1 MGSPV
6 LSWFL
11 KIVCVLVVLNRA
23 LSFNSIYARV
33 SMERSED
40 LYLRHH
46 FCNKV
51 DHKEI
56 GRHTAICLDAEH
68 RLALSVLYH
77 TLYRLV
83 DETLTQDLKIDYLK
97 NAGIVTL
104 GVLSLAAFHNKFF
117 RESSRGLPLFTKP
130 KDKLL

>member
-6 LSWFL
+6 FSWFV
-11 KIVCVLVVLNRA
+11 KVVCLLILLNRA

-68 RLALSVLYH
+68 RLSLSVLYH
-77 TLYRLV
+77 TVFRLV
-83 DETLTQDLKIDYLK
+83 DETLTQDLKVEYLK
-97 NAGIVTL
+97 NGAIVSL
-104 GVLSLAAFHNKFF
+104 VVLSLGALHSRFF
-117 RESSRGLPLFTKP
+117 REASQALPMFAKQ

>member
-1 MGSPV
+1 MGSPI
-6 LSWFL
+6 LRWFVKL
-11 KIVCVLVVLNRA
+11 VCVLVVVNRA

-51 DHKEI
+51 DHREI

-68 RLALSVLYH
+68 RLSLSVLYH
-77 TLYRLV
+77 TLHRLV
-83 DETLTQDLKIDYLK
+83 DETLTQDLKVEYLK
-97 NAGIVTL
+97 NAGIVSAVVL
-104 GVLSLAAFHNKFF
+104 GVAGTHNRFF
-117 RESSRGLPLFTKP
+117 REGPQQLPLFSKNKP
-130 KDKLL
+130 KML